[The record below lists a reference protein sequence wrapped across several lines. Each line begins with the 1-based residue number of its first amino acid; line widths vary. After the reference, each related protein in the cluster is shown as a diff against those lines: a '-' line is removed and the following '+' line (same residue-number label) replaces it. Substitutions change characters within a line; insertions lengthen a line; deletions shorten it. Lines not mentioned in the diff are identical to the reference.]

1 MNKKKCPFCSSRNC
15 IKKGKRNKHQRW
27 LCKNCNKKFQAN
39 QKIIPSK
46 EELFCKYVFSKQTLS
61 ELAQTYHIE
70 TKKIQLMF
78 DLIKIPKKKHNPRPI
93 SVVVDT
99 TFFDV
104 FGVVVFRDQK
114 TKEDLWWKFVLDEK
128 LNHYWEG
135 KRYLENLGYTIRSVT
150 GDGLPGLP
158 SVFLDIPFQ
167 YCQFHAKKNIRK
179 YITKN
184 PKLEPG
190 IELKKI
196 MEDLKYYDNNTFLF
210 LIEDWEMKYEY
221 FLKEKTYHPYSGW
234 SYTHGRLRSAI
245 RSMKRMSPYL
255 FTYNKYNFFIPK
267 TTNTLEGHFAHL
279 KVRVGAHRGICTKRK
294 KKLIELILL
303 NSSATFRKNM
313 HKKLF

>member
-1 MNKKKCPFCSSRNC
+1 MNKKKCPFCSSKSC

-27 LCKNCNKKFQAN
+27 QCKICKKKFQSN
-39 QKIIPSK
+39 QKRLPSK
-46 EELFCKYVFSKQTLS
+46 EELFCLYVFSKQTLS

-70 TKKIQLMF
+70 TKNIQSSF
-78 DLIKIPKKKHNPRPI
+78 DLIKIPIKKHNPRPI
-93 SVVVDT
+93 SLAVDT
-99 TFFDV
+99 TFFDT

-114 TKEDLWWKFVLDEK
+114 TKEDLWWRFVLNEK
-128 LNHYWEG
+128 LNYYWEG
-135 KRYLENLGYTIRSVT
+135 KEYLEKLGYTIRSVT

-158 SVFLDIPFQ
+158 SVYQGIPFQ
-167 YCQFHAKKNIRK
+167 YCHFHAKKNIRK

-190 IELKKI
+190 IKLKRI
-196 MEDLKYYDNNTFLF
+196 MEDLKYYDNDTFLF
-210 LIEDWEMKYEY
+210 LIERWELKYDT
-221 FLKEKTYHPYSGW
+221 FLKEKTYHPSGGW

-255 FTYNKYNFFIPK
+255 FTYDKYDFFIPK

-303 NSSATFRKNM
+303 NSSSTYTKNM